1 MARGIT
7 ETDVHTAADE
17 LVAKGERPTVERI
30 RAHLG
35 TGSPNTVT
43 RWLETWWNR
52 LGTRLQP
59 ARPNLEDAPA
69 VLVELAGQWWEL
81 ALKHAQEAAR
91 RELASSERAL
101 ASERDALEA
110 SSRLVAEELAQMRAE
125 RDVAIIGER
134 IATTQAS
141 ELQHLVDQLQLQI
154 SELAEQRDLE
164 RRRADRTET
173 ARQQLDVRL
182 HEALETAKSE
192 REDWTEYVRS
202 VENRALSDVDRARQE
217 VKELHAQ
224 LSKTSEHHRLL
235 ENQLRQDIQVAQSAA
250 ATATQSANI
259 LRGRCE
265 ALEGQLSGL
274 RNMPTPQEVAPKRPK
289 KVRST
294 AALGACA
301 VTPRK
306 TRFTG

>member
-59 ARPNLEDAPA
+59 ARPDLEDAPA

-101 ASERDALEA
+101 ASERDALEV
-110 SSRLVAEELAQMRAE
+110 SSRLAAEELAQMRAE
-125 RDVAIIGER
+125 RDVAITGER

-173 ARQQLDVRL
+173 ARQQLDARL

-192 REDWTEYVRS
+192 REDWAEYVRS

-217 VKELHAQ
+217 VKELQ
-224 LSKTSEHHRLL
+224 VQQSKASEQHRAL
-235 ENQLRQDIQVAQSAA
+235 EKQLRQDIQAAQSAA
-250 ATATQSANI
+250 ATASRSADI
-259 LRGRCE
+259 LRGKCD

-274 RNMPTPQEVAPKRPK
+274 RNLPAQLEVALKRSKEVRPPAARRRPK
-289 KVRST
+289 Q
-294 AALGACA
+294 
-301 VTPRK
+301 
-306 TRFTG
+306 

>member
-7 ETDVHTAADE
+7 ESDVHTAADE

-59 ARPNLEDAPA
+59 ARPDLEDAPA
-69 VLVELAGQWWEL
+69 VLAELAGQWWEL
-81 ALKHAQEAAR
+81 ALKHAQEVAQ
-91 RELASSERAL
+91 RELASSEQAL
-101 ASERDALEA
+101 AAEREALEA
-110 SSRLVAEELAQMRAE
+110 SSRLATEELTQMRAE
-125 RDVAIIGER
+125 RDVAITGEK

-173 ARQQLDVRL
+173 ARQQLDARL
-182 HEALETAKSE
+182 HDALETAKSE

-217 VKELHAQ
+217 VKELQAQ
-224 LSKTSEHHRLL
+224 QSKASEQHRAL
-235 ENQLRQDIQVAQSAA
+235 EKQLRQEIQAAQSAA
-250 ATATQSANI
+250 ATASQSADI
-259 LRGRCE
+259 LRGRCD

-274 RNMPTPQEVAPKRPK
+274 RDLLAHLEVALKRSKEVRVATDARPKRK
-289 KVRST
+289 RS
-294 AALGACA
+294 
-301 VTPRK
+301 K
-306 TRFTG
+306 Q

>member
-59 ARPNLEDAPA
+59 VRPDLEDAPA

-101 ASERDALEA
+101 AAERDALEA
-110 SSRLVAEELAQMRAE
+110 SSRLAAEELAQMRAE
-125 RDVAIIGER
+125 RDVAITGER

-182 HEALETAKSE
+182 HEARETAKSE

-217 VKELHAQ
+217 VKELQ
-224 LSKTSEHHRLL
+224 VQQSKASEQHRAL
-235 ENQLRQDIQVAQSAA
+235 EKQLRQDIQAAQSAA
-250 ATATQSANI
+250 ATASQSADI
-259 LRGRCE
+259 LRGKCD

-274 RNMPTPQEVAPKRPK
+274 RDLPAQLEVALKRSKEVRPPAARRRPK
-289 KVRST
+289 Q
-294 AALGACA
+294 
-301 VTPRK
+301 
-306 TRFTG
+306 

>member
-1 MARGIT
+1 MARGIP

-59 ARPNLEDAPA
+59 VRPDLEDAPA

-101 ASERDALEA
+101 AAERDALEA
-110 SSRLVAEELAQMRAE
+110 SSRLAAEELAQMRAE
-125 RDVAIIGER
+125 RDVAITGER

-182 HEALETAKSE
+182 HEARETAKSE

-217 VKELHAQ
+217 VKELQ
-224 LSKTSEHHRLL
+224 VQQSKASEQHRAL
-235 ENQLRQDIQVAQSAA
+235 EKQLRQDIQAAQSAA
-250 ATATQSANI
+250 ATASQSADI
-259 LRGRCE
+259 LRGKCD

-274 RNMPTPQEVAPKRPK
+274 RDLPAQLEVALKRSKEVRPPAARRRPK
-289 KVRST
+289 Q
-294 AALGACA
+294 
-301 VTPRK
+301 
-306 TRFTG
+306 

>member
-69 VLVELAGQWWEL
+69 VLAELAGQWWEL

-110 SSRLVAEELAQMRAE
+110 SSRLLAEELAQMRAE
-125 RDVAIIGER
+125 RDVAFTGER

-164 RRRADRTET
+164 RRRAGRIET

-217 VKELHAQ
+217 VKELQ
-224 LSKTSEHHRLL
+224 VQQSKASEQHRAL
-235 ENQLRQDIQVAQSAA
+235 EKQLRQDIQAAQSAA
-250 ATATQSANI
+250 ATASQSADI
-259 LRGRCE
+259 LRGKCD

-274 RNMPTPQEVAPKRPK
+274 RNLPAQLEVALKRSK
-289 KVRST
+289 EVRPP
-294 AALGACA
+294 AA
-301 VTPRK
+301 RRRQK
-306 TRFTG
+306 Q

>member
-69 VLVELAGQWWEL
+69 VLAELAGQWWEL

-125 RDVAIIGER
+125 RDVAFTGER

-164 RRRADRTET
+164 RRRADRIET

-217 VKELHAQ
+217 VKELQ
-224 LSKTSEHHRLL
+224 VQQSKASEQHRAL
-235 ENQLRQDIQVAQSAA
+235 EKQLRQDIQAAQSAA
-250 ATATQSANI
+250 ATASQSADI
-259 LRGRCE
+259 LRGKCD

-274 RNMPTPQEVAPKRPK
+274 RNLPAQLEVALKRSNE
-289 KVRST
+289 VRPP
-294 AALGACA
+294 AA
-301 VTPRK
+301 RRRQK
-306 TRFTG
+306 Q

>member
-69 VLVELAGQWWEL
+69 VLAELAGQWWEL

-125 RDVAIIGER
+125 RDVAFTGER

-164 RRRADRTET
+164 RRRADRIET

-192 REDWTEYVRS
+192 REDWAEYVRS

-217 VKELHAQ
+217 VKELQ
-224 LSKTSEHHRLL
+224 VQQSKASEQHRAL
-235 ENQLRQDIQVAQSAA
+235 EKQLRQDIQAAQSVA
-250 ATATQSANI
+250 ATASQSADI
-259 LRGRCE
+259 PRGKCD

-274 RNMPTPQEVAPKRPK
+274 RNLPAQLEVALKRSK
-289 KVRST
+289 EVRPP
-294 AALGACA
+294 AA
-301 VTPRK
+301 RRRQK
-306 TRFTG
+306 Q

>member
-59 ARPNLEDAPA
+59 VRPDLEDAPA

-101 ASERDALEA
+101 AAERDALEA
-110 SSRLVAEELAQMRAE
+110 SSRLAAEELAQMRAE
-125 RDVAIIGER
+125 RDVAITGER

-182 HEALETAKSE
+182 HEARETAKSE

-217 VKELHAQ
+217 VKELQ
-224 LSKTSEHHRLL
+224 VQQSKASEQHRAL
-235 ENQLRQDIQVAQSAA
+235 EKQLRQDIQAAQSAA
-250 ATATQSANI
+250 APASQSADI
-259 LRGRCE
+259 LRGKCD

-274 RNMPTPQEVAPKRPK
+274 RDLPAQLEVALKRSKEVRPPAARRRPK
-289 KVRST
+289 Q
-294 AALGACA
+294 
-301 VTPRK
+301 
-306 TRFTG
+306 

>member
-59 ARPNLEDAPA
+59 ARPDLEDAPA
-69 VLVELAGQWWEL
+69 VLAELAGQWWEL

-101 ASERDALEA
+101 ASERDALEV
-110 SSRLVAEELAQMRAE
+110 SSRLAAEELAQMRAE
-125 RDVAIIGER
+125 RDVAITGER

-217 VKELHAQ
+217 VKELQ
-224 LSKTSEHHRLL
+224 VQQSKASEQHRAL
-235 ENQLRQDIQVAQSAA
+235 EKQLRQDIQAAQSAA
-250 ATATQSANI
+250 ATASQSADI
-259 LRGRCE
+259 LRGKCD

-274 RNMPTPQEVAPKRPK
+274 RNLPAQLEVALKRSKEVRPPAARRRPK
-289 KVRST
+289 Q
-294 AALGACA
+294 
-301 VTPRK
+301 
-306 TRFTG
+306 

>member
-1 MARGIT
+1 MANIASSSARVIAVFLRGRSPRL
-7 ETDVHTAADE
+7 TAA
-17 LVAKGERPTVERI
+17 
-30 RAHLG
+30 RAA
-35 TGSPNTVT
+35 
-43 RWLETWWNR
+43 R

-59 ARPNLEDAPA
+59 ARPDLEDAPA

-91 RELASSERAL
+91 RELASSE
-101 ASERDALEA
+101 
-110 SSRLVAEELAQMRAE
+110 LAQMRAE
-125 RDVAIIGER
+125 RDVAITGER

-202 VENRALSDVDRARQE
+202 VENRALSDVDRAHQE
-217 VKELHAQ
+217 VKELQ
-224 LSKTSEHHRLL
+224 VQQSKASEQHRAL
-235 ENQLRQDIQVAQSAA
+235 EKQLRQDIQAAQSSA
-250 ATATQSANI
+250 ATASQSADI
-259 LRGRCE
+259 LRGRCD

-274 RNMPTPQEVAPKRPK
+274 
-289 KVRST
+289 
-294 AALGACA
+294 
-301 VTPRK
+301 
-306 TRFTG
+306 

>member
-125 RDVAIIGER
+125 RDVAIAGER

-182 HEALETAKSE
+182 HETLETAKSE

-202 VENRALSDVDRARQE
+202 VENRALSDVDRARRE
-217 VKELHAQ
+217 VKELQ
-224 LSKTSEHHRLL
+224 MQQSKASEQHRAL
-235 ENQLRQDIQVAQSAA
+235 EKQLRQDIQAAQSAA
-250 ATATQSANI
+250 AMASQSADI
-259 LRGRCE
+259 LRGRCD

-274 RNMPTPQEVAPKRPK
+274 RDLPAQLEVALKRSKRVPSPATRKRPK
-289 KVRST
+289 Q
-294 AALGACA
+294 
-301 VTPRK
+301 
-306 TRFTG
+306 